1 MHWEQ
6 QMGLK
11 SWPRMT
17 MIEEMPKW
25 MHQEQQMGLKVL
37 AQDDIYQRRCLRWC
51 TEDMRMGLKSWLR
64 LTTIDENIWHD
75 ALRTINGSAVLAQ
88 DDNDLRRRS
97 TRCTQNKWVWSPGS
111 GWHWSE
117 EMLEKIHQG
126 QQMGLS
132 PGWCLSKKTLEMM
145 HWGPANGSEVLA
157 QADVDQR
164 RCLSGCTKDGK
175 WV

>member
-1 MHWEQ
+1 MHREQ

-11 SWPRMT
+11 SWPRMTLT

-25 MHQEQQMGLKVL
+25 MHQEQQ
-37 AQDDIYQRRCLRWC
+37 
-51 TEDMRMGLKSWLR
+51 MGLKSWLR

-145 HWGPANGSEVLA
+145 HWGPANGSEDLA
-157 QADVDQR
+157 QADND
-164 RCLSGCTKDGK
+164 
-175 WV
+175 